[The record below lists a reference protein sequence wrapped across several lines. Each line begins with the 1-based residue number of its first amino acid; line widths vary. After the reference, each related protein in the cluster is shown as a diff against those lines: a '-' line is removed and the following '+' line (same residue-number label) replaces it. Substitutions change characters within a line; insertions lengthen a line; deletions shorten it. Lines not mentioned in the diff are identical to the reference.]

1 MTGTTPGAGAATPAD
16 RELLLEAIALAHRC
30 PPSRTAFSVGAIVV
44 ADDGAVLGRGW
55 SRRHDSTEHA
65 EESALAEVAAGD
77 RHRLRAATIYT
88 SLEPCSK
95 RASREVT
102 CTEHILATGIPR
114 IVFAWSEPEL
124 FVEGRGAEILGRA
137 GRTVI
142 QLSDLA
148 GAAREPNLHLLGGA

>member
-1 MTGTTPGAGAATPAD
+1 MTGAAPGAGTATPAD

-30 PPSRTAFSVGAIVV
+30 PPSRTAFSVGAIIV
-44 ADDGAVLGRGW
+44 ADDGTVLGRGW
-55 SRRHDSTEHA
+55 SRRHGLTEHA
-65 EESALAEVAAGD
+65 EEAALADVTGAD
-77 RHRLRAATIYT
+77 RPRLRSATIYT

-124 FVEGRGAEILGRA
+124 FVEGRGAEILERA
-137 GRTVI
+137 GRTVLQI
-142 QLSDLA
+142 RDLA
-148 GAAREPNLHLLGGA
+148 EAAREPNRHLLG